1 MVYESPLDPDLCLIF
16 TFCHTALLFLTLVT
30 WPLYSLESHE
40 APPAPPLQGSSLPSH
55 FGGSLFSPWVLVKR
69 RFSAFVPTHLPS
81 QLFLTCLWQF
91 HLCLLHGLPVLSFL
105 LPERACFQGSDSF
118 FIGTLLEQPF
128 LPHSSISNS
137 HPFVGISFP
146 PRCPRGTWAQHVQE
160 ETSCFSLFLVIL
172 YWLEVSSF
180 TLLPKVGIWEPF
192 FFPAFVSFPFSSP

>member
-1 MVYESPLDPDLCLIF
+1 MVYESPFDPDLCLIF

-91 HLCLLHGLPVLSFL
+91 HLCLLHGLPVLSFS

-118 FIGTLLEQPF
+118 LYRHIPWMTLFAPQ
-128 LPHSSISNS
+128 HSNS

-146 PRCPRGTWAQHVQE
+146 SRCPRGTWAQHVQE
-160 ETSCFSLFLVIL
+160 ETTCLVFPSSL
-172 YWLEVSSF
+172 SSSY
-180 TLLPKVGIWEPF
+180 TG
-192 FFPAFVSFPFSSP
+192 